1 MSASVSEPAA
11 PQDRRRV
18 VVVPGI
24 LGSRLLAKDGSV
36 LWGDRSSLSHFGQL
50 DLDPEKPG
58 DALEV
63 GGFVERIRV
72 LGPFWTVHAYDDLLI
87 HLRVLGFRDGETLF
101 QFPYDWRQSNFVT
114 AEKFQ
119 SWLQAQPALRD
130 GTFDIVAHSMGGIAT
145 RIWLTQFNGAPR
157 VRKVIYLGT
166 PFQGSMN
173 SLATLTAGWGRFANL
188 IAGGIDTIRNTMLS
202 FPGAIELFPSY
213 PRSSRLGTQRRHQPF
228 NIYDPDLWNAQD
240 WLPAAYRDG
249 APRGA
254 QFRSNLARAE
264 QIAAIMAQPIP
275 GITEVRIAG
284 DNQNTRLYLYVNRD
298 DQTWRNWN
306 FSFDRGDG
314 TVPLWS
320 AASSRDGNL
329 AGTLP
334 SFVEHA
340 TIFRDEWVKVV
351 LQRELVMVA
360 PPPVS
365 ARAPDFPMRSGNLQR
380 LDILDATLDPS
391 VVAPNASTRLRVS
404 LRFPADAS
412 LDRGDVAGL
421 VARLADTG
429 MPPVPLM
436 ETTSDAELAEKI
448 LSFAADIR
456 APLEEEVYRVDIDVP
471 PLGQRALYL
480 TVDAA

>member
-157 VRKVIYLGT
+157 VR
-166 PFQGSMN
+166 
-173 SLATLTAGWGRFANL
+173 R
-188 IAGGIDTIRNTMLS
+188 
-202 FPGAIELFPSY
+202 
-213 PRSSRLGTQRRHQPF
+213 
-228 NIYDPDLWNAQD
+228 
-240 WLPAAYRDG
+240 
-249 APRGA
+249 
-254 QFRSNLARAE
+254 
-264 QIAAIMAQPIP
+264 
-275 GITEVRIAG
+275 
-284 DNQNTRLYLYVNRD
+284 
-298 DQTWRNWN
+298 
-306 FSFDRGDG
+306 
-314 TVPLWS
+314 
-320 AASSRDGNL
+320 
-329 AGTLP
+329 
-334 SFVEHA
+334 
-340 TIFRDEWVKVV
+340 
-351 LQRELVMVA
+351 
-360 PPPVS
+360 
-365 ARAPDFPMRSGNLQR
+365 
-380 LDILDATLDPS
+380 
-391 VVAPNASTRLRVS
+391 
-404 LRFPADAS
+404 
-412 LDRGDVAGL
+412 
-421 VARLADTG
+421 
-429 MPPVPLM
+429 
-436 ETTSDAELAEKI
+436 
-448 LSFAADIR
+448 
-456 APLEEEVYRVDIDVP
+456 
-471 PLGQRALYL
+471 
-480 TVDAA
+480 